1 MKSSRKITN
10 KMVIRKT
17 KQDKKRD
24 EKKSKKASGPSTGL
38 LPEGSR
44 FLAGKKLVAEK
55 KAVLKKIKPKKIII
69 EKVATE
75 QKKSPKEAATFAE
88 KKPKKIKKI
97 IFNVPKKKAQEVEV
111 LKGKVLETKIPIA
124 EAKPATP
131 VTKTKP
137 VAPSAEETPIRP
149 KVSIE
154 APATKIEPHII
165 EEEMVGKE
173 VSEGEIPV
181 PSAEKAVIK
190 KIQLDIPI
198 TVKDFANKLGIKSNE
213 LMKTM
218 IEKGIFATI
227 NQSLDE
233 KIINDIAHIYG
244 VEIEKLPTI
253 EEKAFKEYEE
263 EDEKSL
269 VLRAPVVTLMG
280 HVDHGKTSLLDM
292 IRKTK
297 VAAKEYGGITQHIGA
312 YEVMLNKGA
321 VTFLDTPGH
330 EAFTEMRARGANVTD
345 IVVLVIAADDGVKPQ
360 TIEAIDHARAAAVP
374 IVVALNKCDLPN
386 IEVDRVKKQLAQLDL
401 MSEEWGGKTIV
412 MEVSAKTGKGIDE
425 LLEMLLLEAEILEL
439 KANPEAYARG
449 VVIESR
455 LSKDRGV
462 VATALVQNGTL
473 HIGDLLVAG
482 PYYGK
487 IKAMTN
493 DKGQQ
498 VKEAPPSMPV
508 EILGLSG
515 VPQAGEKFFVA
526 EDEKK
531 AREYCLQKQ
540 AREKERE
547 LIAPKHISLEGLYQQ
562 IEKGQIK
569 ELKIIIKGDVSG
581 SIEALQKSLTEL
593 SIKNVKIN
601 IIHSAVGNVND
612 SDVVLALASNAIII
626 GFHVKTE
633 PKALETAEKEGV
645 EIKLY
650 NIIYEAIA
658 DVKAAMEGM
667 LEPIIK
673 EVFLG
678 RVQVRQMFTGSK
690 IGTIAGC
697 YVMKGRIPR
706 SAIVKLIRGSKII
719 YEGKVSSL
727 KRFKDDVK
735 EVAEGF
741 ECGIVLINHDDIK
754 EGDIIEAFE
763 IQKIARR
770 LEEKK

>member
-1 MKSSRKITN
+1 MN
-10 KMVIRKT
+10 KMVVRKT

-24 EKKSKKASGPSTGL
+24 EKKSKRAPESSVEL
-38 LPEGSR
+38 LPEASR
-44 FLAGKKLVAEK
+44 SPTGKKSVAK
-55 KAVLKKIKPKKIII
+55 KRTILKKIKPKNIIM

-75 QKKSPKEAATFAE
+75 QKKPPKEAATFAE

-97 IFNVPKKKAQEVEV
+97 IFKTPKKKATEVDISKE
-111 LKGKVLETKIPIA
+111 KVLETRIPVA
-124 EAKPATP
+124 ETKPVTP
-131 VTKTKP
+131 VTKTRP
-137 VAPSAEETPIRP
+137 IAPLMEETPTMP
-149 KVSIE
+149 KASIE
-154 APATKIEPHII
+154 APTAKIGPHII
-165 EEEMVGKE
+165 EEGVLEKE
-173 VSEGEIPV
+173 VFEEEIPA
-181 PSAEKAVIK
+181 PPIEKPVIK
-190 KIQLDIPI
+190 KIQIDIPI
-198 TVKDFANKLGIKSNE
+198 MVKDFANKLGIKPNE

-233 KIINDIAHIYG
+233 KIVNDIAHIYG
-244 VEIEKLPTI
+244 VEVEKLPTI
-253 EEKAFKEYEE
+253 EEKAFKGYEE
-263 EDEKSL
+263 EDKKNL
-269 VLRAPVVTLMG
+269 ILRAPVVTLMG
-280 HVDHGKTSLLDM
+280 HVDHGKTSLLDK

-312 YEVMLNKGA
+312 YEVMLKNGA

-345 IVVLVIAADDGVKPQ
+345 IVVLVVAADDGVKPQ
-360 TIEAIDHARAAAVP
+360 TIEAIDHARAAGVT

-386 IEVDRVKKQLAQLDL
+386 IEIDRVKKQLAQLNL
-401 MSEEWGGKTIV
+401 MSEGWGGKTIV
-412 MEVSAKTGKGIDE
+412 IEVSAKTGKGIDE
-425 LLEMLLLEAEILEL
+425 LLEMLLLEAELLEL

-462 VATALVQNGTL
+462 IATALVQNGTL
-473 HIGDLLVAG
+473 HIGDVLVAG

-515 VPQAGEKFFVA
+515 VPQAGKKFFVA

-547 LIAPKHISLEGLYQQ
+547 QIAPKHVSLEGLYQQ

-593 SIKNVKIN
+593 SIKDVKIN
-601 IIHSAVGNVND
+601 VIHSAVGNIND

-650 NIIYEAIA
+650 NIIYETIA

-706 SAIVKLIRGSKII
+706 SAIVKLIRGGKII

-770 LEEKK
+770 LEGNK